1 MIMLEI
7 WQTQSSLCSLFM
19 LIYLPLWCWALQ
31 PDVPAVESTSVG
43 RWQRRRTSRLHHG
56 SGSRR
61 STPTL
66 SPLRTS
72 RRSPLQMFFRHKM
85 HAKVGWD
92 GWGLWLI
99 EKGIF
104 IPLPLRSLSPTCPLP
119 QPSSLSSS
127 WLVWKERRTYKGGT
141 HWRHLSIWA
150 ALYLGGALADSRKD
164 ARWLDRPRT
173 CKSTLD

>member
-1 MIMLEI
+1 MSQLLN
-7 WQTQSSLCSLFM
+7 QPQSGVGNGGELLACITDLGPVGQRPVPLLCEHL
-19 LIYLPLWCWALQ
+19 
-31 PDVPAVESTSVG
+31 VAV
-43 RWQRRRTSRLHHG
+43 LCKC
-56 SGSRR
+56 
-61 STPTL
+61 
-66 SPLRTS
+66 
-72 RRSPLQMFFRHKM
+72 FFRHKM